1 MIRIILADDHP
12 VVREGLR
19 AMLSAESD
27 LEVVADASSGPQ
39 AEALAAELRPDIVLM
54 DLRMPGGGGVDS
66 IVRMAG
72 AGLPCRVV
80 VLTTYETDR
89 DILRAVE
96 AGAAGYLLKDLP
108 RAELADAVRAAARGE
123 TVLAPSVA
131 ARLVDQL
138 RTKPERP
145 RLSER
150 ETAVLRLV
158 AEGCTNAEIG
168 RRLFIGEST
177 VKTYLLR
184 VFGKLGVD
192 DGRRRSPARCGS
204 GCWTEGWWLRAAVLA
219 RAALTRPLPRGSAPS
234 PRRGL
239 RPWNPVGPKTLVLTR
254 RRAERT
260 EPASASRATGAV
272 QAEAVPVR
280 AADQPSRAS
289 SSATIS
295 FTPTAVCSPDSM
307 SLSWTT
313 PSARSRSPATTV

>member
-19 AMLSAESD
+19 AMLSAEPD
-27 LEVVADASSGPQ
+27 LDVVADASSGPR

-54 DLRMPGGGGVDS
+54 DLRMPEGGGVDA
-66 IVRMAG
+66 IVRMTR
-72 AGLPCRVV
+72 AGLPCRIV

-138 RTKPERP
+138 RSRPERP

-177 VKTYLLR
+177 VKTHLLR
-184 VFGKLGVD
+184 AFTKLGVD
-192 DGRRRSPARCGS
+192 DR
-204 GCWTEGWWLRAAVLA
+204 TAAVTT
-219 RAALTRPLPRGSAPS
+219 ALRY
-234 PRRGL
+234 GL
-239 RPWNPVGPKTLVLTR
+239 LDP
-254 RRAERT
+254 
-260 EPASASRATGAV
+260 
-272 QAEAVPVR
+272 
-280 AADQPSRAS
+280 
-289 SSATIS
+289 
-295 FTPTAVCSPDSM
+295 
-307 SLSWTT
+307 
-313 PSARSRSPATTV
+313 